1 MKTRIL
7 RNWRSSLLGLTL
19 LITIIALL
27 ILKILT
33 GGEFI
38 ALLPTI
44 LGLIY
49 VRDSIFRLNPPPY
62 SHGSSRYKKPMKNR
76 DIATNPALRDEE
88 ANHK

>member
-49 VRDSIFRLNPPPY
+49 VQDSIFRLNPP
-62 SHGSSRYKKPMKNR
+62 HRRDSSRHKKPMKNR
-76 DIATNPALRDEE
+76 VIATNPALRDEE